1 MQNHPVILV
10 IELQPK
16 LNSEPLRVST
26 IKVRALIG
34 KEWDPA
40 DWNRDMQEDFDETG
54 DIETKFWWVFTRGS
68 GLPTLSGISLFT
80 HYSIVLSTSV
90 CIAWRNRNGLPEEVS
105 LQANA
110 EYPHDPPHHPS
121 MLLDL

>member
-54 DIETKFWWVFTRGS
+54 DIETKFWWVFTRRS
-68 GLPTLSGISLFT
+68 GLPTLGGIAFSPI
-80 HYSIVLSTSV
+80 IVLSFPPQSALPEETV
-90 CIAWRNRNGLPEEVS
+90 IGLPEEVS